1 MRSRWW
7 IVVLVLTVV
16 ILATFAVTAGLALTH
31 RGPFD
36 TSLPFD
42 RVAWQDHHRKAD
54 VRLRMADW
62 LVAQHA
68 LDGKS
73 RSEVIS
79 MLGSP
84 SPAPFWPDWD
94 LAYDLG
100 EVGFGLDYDG
110 LVMRLG
116 QDGRVSEVR
125 IVQQPVSPESD

>member
-1 MRSRWW
+1 LRSCWW
-7 IVVLVLTVV
+7 IAVLVLTVV
-16 ILATFAVTAGLALTH
+16 ILAAGAVTAGLVLTH

-42 RVAWQDHHRKAD
+42 RAVWQDHHRKAD

-62 LVAQHA
+62 LVARHA

-84 SPAPFWPDWD
+84 NGAPFWPEWD

-100 EVGFGLDYDG
+100 LVGIGLDYHG

-116 QDGRVSEVR
+116 QDGRVSEARV
-125 IVQQPVSPESD
+125 VQQPVSPESD